1 MTVSC
6 SIAVTIHVST
16 VVGTRYTITL
26 VPLSSIIELVNYFEC
41 DMKTPTN
48 RVSCFI
54 VSIIILAETWGGTC
68 PQLLPAL
75 SPYMLCHVHTCLPL
89 LIAVN
94 FYELFKKYCTTRIFY
109 YQNNLCFKSTYSKCC
124 NDWFV

>member
-68 PQLLPAL
+68 PPAAACPQSLYAL
-75 SPYMLCHVHTCLPL
+75 SCPYMLT
-89 LIAVN
+89 IIN
-94 FYELFKKYCTTRIFY
+94 
-109 YQNNLCFKSTYSKCC
+109 SS
-124 NDWFV
+124 